1 LIAARPFARA
11 AVRYRILAAGFALAA
26 AVGPLA
32 LLAARF
38 RTAPLPAAGSGGVA
52 GALALPNL
60 APPGLALAATVAAV
74 LLLDLAVEVVKL
86 RRVKRGATLLGTL
99 GVRRARIGTSR
110 TVATPTAIGYVHPA
124 VVLPENFADRVDE
137 REWDAVVAHE
147 CAHLAR
153 GDDWAKAIQSA
164 LLRAGW
170 WLPGLWVLNRALDLE
185 RELASDERAAA
196 QTGARRYAACLLRLA
211 TDRGTDALAPAFGAR
226 RSHVAIRVERLVRPV
241 RGGGPLVRATALGAF
256 TALAFGLVGA
266 AVFAL
271 PGTAA
276 RPLAIR
282 HTARHDAAVAA
293 PHLAQR
299 MRHPGQLAHGRTV
312 ALAGPANAIAYRPA
326 AELPATE
333 RAAAEG
339 PATQRSAAERPV
351 PPARSAVRAPRAAAR
366 AFVASTAAVRRQATA
381 AARAAEAARAH
392 RTAWLAAR
400 TFAFLALEAR
410 RAETA
415 AGGAA
420 RRPPPVRASAS
431 PSETL
436 AFAAVPRKRC
446 GTCFGPLRSADE
458 AVGTQTTAL
467 APQGGSPGGGSAA
480 IAADDP
486 TAGPVSLTNQMLWF
500 RIPAKVMQRP

>member
-1 LIAARPFARA
+1 M
-11 AVRYRILAAGFALAA
+11 LAA

-38 RTAPLPAAGSGGVA
+38 RTAPPPAAGSDGA
-52 GALALPNL
+52 GALALPSL

-99 GVRRARIGTSR
+99 DVRRARIGTSR

-124 VVLPENFADRVDE
+124 VVLPEGFADRVDE

-241 RGGGPLVRATALGAF
+241 RGGGPLLRASALGAF

-266 AVFAL
+266 AVLAL

-276 RPLAIR
+276 RPLAVH
-282 HTARHDAAVAA
+282 HTARHDAGTAA

-312 ALAGPANAIAYRPA
+312 AFAATAPAITERPA
-326 AELPATE
+326 SEV
-333 RAAAEG
+333 
-339 PATQRSAAERPV
+339 SAAERPAAERPA
-351 PPARSAVRAPRAAAR
+351 PPSRSAASAPRAAPAAR
-366 AFVASTAAVRRQATA
+366 AFVASTAAARRQATA
-381 AARAAEAARAH
+381 AARAAETARAH
-392 RTAWLAAR
+392 RTAWLAAH
-400 TFAFLALEAR
+400 TLAFLAAEAR
-410 RAETA
+410 RAEP
-415 AGGAA
+415 AA
-420 RRPPPVRASAS
+420 RRPAPVRALTS

-446 GTCFGPLRSADE
+446 ETCFGPLRSADE

-467 APQGGSPGGGSAA
+467 APQGGSAGGGSAA

-486 TAGPVSLTNQMLWF
+486 TAGPVSLTDQMLWF

>member
-1 LIAARPFARA
+1 MVAARPFSRA
-11 AVRYRILAAGFALAA
+11 AVRYRILTAGFALAA

-38 RTAPLPAAGSGGVA
+38 RTAPPSAAASGGVA
-52 GALALPNL
+52 ALALPSL
-60 APPGLALAATVAAV
+60 APPALALAATVAAV

-86 RRVKRGATLLGTL
+86 RRVKRDATLLGTL

-110 TVATPTAIGYVHPA
+110 TVATPTAIGYLHPA
-124 VVLPENFADRVDE
+124 VVLPENFAERVDA

-241 RGGGPLVRATALGAF
+241 RGGGPLVRASALGAF

-276 RPLAIR
+276 RPLAVDR
-282 HTARHDAAVAA
+282 TARHDAGAPG

-312 ALAGPANAIAYRPA
+312 AFAAIASAVAERP
-326 AELPATE
+326 ERPATE
-333 RAAAEG
+333 RLTAERR
-339 PATQRSAAERPV
+339 ATERSATPSRIAV
-351 PPARSAVRAPRAAAR
+351 PAPRAPAAGPAFVTSADAAR
-366 AFVASTAAVRRQATA
+366 RRTSAS
-381 AARAAEAARAH
+381 ARAAEIARAH
-392 RTAWLAAR
+392 RAASAAR
-400 TFAFLALEAR
+400 A
-410 RAETA
+410 
-415 AGGAA
+415 
-420 RRPPPVRASAS
+420 V
-431 PSETL
+431 
-436 AFAAVPRKRC
+436 AFA
-446 GTCFGPLRSADE
+446 
-458 AVGTQTTAL
+458 
-467 APQGGSPGGGSAA
+467 
-480 IAADDP
+480 
-486 TAGPVSLTNQMLWF
+486 
-500 RIPAKVMQRP
+500 